1 MKRISL
7 LLIIFLTLASACN
20 RVKPLKDLPSD
31 SIFLLDSD
39 WQNQKGETLKLKDL
53 RGKTLIVVMIYT
65 TCKASCPILVADMK
79 KIEQQIKP
87 EYLKKASLVLVS
99 IDPETDTPERLL
111 QFAKERKMDADH
123 WILLRGNEAS
133 TQEFANVLSMKYK
146 KISPIDFSHSN
157 IISIFNPDGELVS
170 QEEGVGINV
179 EKVAQ
184 KVNETIKKS

>member
-1 MKRISL
+1 MKRLSL
-7 LLIIFLTLASACN
+7 LFIMLLSILSACN
-20 RVKPLKDLPSD
+20 QVKPLKDLPSD
-31 SIFLLDSD
+31 SIFLLNSD

-53 RGKTLIVVMIYT
+53 RGKTLVVVMIYT

-123 WILLRGNEAS
+123 WILLRGNETS

-170 QEEGVGINV
+170 QEEGVGIDV
-179 EKVAQ
+179 QKVAN
-184 KVNETIKKS
+184 KVNEVIKKS